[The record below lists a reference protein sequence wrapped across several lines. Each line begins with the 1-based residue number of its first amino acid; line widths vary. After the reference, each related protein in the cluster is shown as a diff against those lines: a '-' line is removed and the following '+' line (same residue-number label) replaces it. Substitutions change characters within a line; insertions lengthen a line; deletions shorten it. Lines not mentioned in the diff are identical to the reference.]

1 MEAKEMNDIFN
12 DGAILFLDG
21 GMGTQLQ
28 ARGLKP
34 GEVPELWNLERPDD
48 VRAIHGAY
56 LAAGADVV
64 YSNTFGA
71 NAAKYHGTAPL
82 ADVVEAGVRLARE
95 ATKASGHGRVA
106 LDIGPTG
113 RLLKPSGDFEFDA
126 AYDAFA
132 AEVVA
137 GARAGAD
144 LVVIETME
152 DAYELKAAVLAAK
165 ENSSLPILATVALGE
180 DGTLL
185 TGASVEVVAALLEG
199 LRVDMLGFNCGFGP
213 DRMLPYVRR
222 LAQLVTTPI
231 AVKPN
236 AGMPRLDGGRTVF
249 DVGPEEFARG
259 VVELINAGATI
270 VGGCCGTTPAH
281 IAALHAAIG
290 SLAQAPGKFGAGAP
304 GMFGGLA
311 QAPGKFGGLAQA
323 PGKFG
328 AGASREVLKERTV
341 ITSGSRAVEIPFDD
355 TVIIGERINPTGKK
369 RLRVALEE
377 GDTAYIL
384 REAVA
389 QAEAGAHILDVNV
402 GVPGLDEP
410 ATLDWAV
417 QAVQGVCDL
426 PLQIDTASPAALER
440 ALRHYNGKALIN
452 SVNGKEESMEAVMP
466 LMAKY
471 GGVAVALTLDEK
483 GIPPTAE
490 GRVAIARKIL
500 ERGRKYGLKPSDF
513 VIDVLCLAVSAEP
526 QSANVILEAMRRVRG
541 ELGCR
546 TCLGVSNISFGLP
559 ARPQLNASFYTL
571 ALGAGLSA
579 GIVNP
584 LSIEMMSAYR
594 AFRALTGRD
603 AQCAQ
608 WVENAAALAQAVSV
622 AASAASAQGG
632 APAKGA
638 SAPGDGQ
645 TGSPVAVAIR
655 RGLKD
660 DAAAAAKA
668 ALAAGEDPMSII
680 NGGIVAALEE
690 VGKGFEAKTLFLPQL
705 LMAAEAAGAAFEAI
719 RASGMAGTSGR
730 GDSKPIVMATVKGD
744 IHDIGKN
751 ICRALLENYG
761 FRVIDLGRD
770 VPPEKILETARREK
784 APLVGLSALM
794 TTTVGAMEETI
805 KLIHAELPECKV
817 AVGGAVLTQDYA
829 DKIGADFYTKDA
841 MELVRL
847 VEQFMAGLK

>member
-1 MEAKEMNDIFN
+1 MEAKEMNDFFN

-71 NAAKYHGTAPL
+71 NAAKYHGAAPL

-95 ATKASGHGRVA
+95 ATKAAGHGRVA

-126 AYDAFA
+126 AYEAFA

-144 LVVIETME
+144 LVVIETMG

-213 DRMLPYVRR
+213 DRMLPYVRC
-222 LAQLVTTPI
+222 LAQLVTSPI

-259 VVELINAGATI
+259 VVELINAGASI

-281 IAALHAAIG
+281 IAALHAAI
-290 SLAQAPGKFGAGAP
+290 APGKFGAG
-304 GMFGGLA
+304 
-311 QAPGKFGGLAQA
+311 APGKFGGLAQA

-341 ITSGSRAVEIPFDD
+341 ITSGSRAVEIPFED

-466 LMAKY
+466 LMSKY

-526 QSANVILEAMRRVRG
+526 QSANVILEAIRRVRG

-608 WVENAAALAQAVSV
+608 WVENAAALAQAISV
-622 AASAASAQGG
+622 PASAANAQGG
-632 APAKGA
+632 APAKGGA
-638 SAPGDGQ
+638 APGDGQ

-680 NGGIVAALEE
+680 IGGIVTALEE

-705 LMAAEAAGAAFEAI
+705 LMAAEAAGAAFETI

-730 GDSKPIVMATVKGD
+730 ADSKPIVMATVKGD

-805 KLIHAELPECKV
+805 RLIHAELPECKV